1 MIEALKKRYKL
12 GDVITIYTDE
22 SSFTGKI
29 EDFDE
34 SCIVIDTGDNI
45 EFIANKS
52 ITRFSAGKFS
62 TPVKN
67 NEDSKEKDIE
77 EGHVTEQI
85 VQSID
90 NPDVSDLPV
99 KENRI
104 IKPLTEYKVGEKI
117 PLDLLEKVSNKKSK
131 VQKIRTPNKPTT
143 VFKSFEDLEQ
153 LIMPEMEEENK
164 KTVSANGVIIKYF
177 PERTFG
183 FIVDKFGYEIWF
195 GLNNI
200 LDQELIETLKSPSK
214 KYNIP
219 ILFTLSRNYKGETAN
234 LIQKPKTIDEIL
246 TNSQKLFQEDRLDS
260 ALGLIEQILYSFPDN
275 RKALKIKSQY
285 ESKLFKIKGYVPKS
299 KFKAYDLNYQKATRA
314 RLVDKNFEAA
324 LNFYW
329 LALKNNEKRES
340 CIKDIAMLYVS
351 IGETQKA
358 LEFMLKYEVELPE
371 NITTYNYLINF
382 YSSIKDFGKVIEN
395 LDLLLQDRL
404 ISKNAL
410 KYSGYL
416 SRKGFAL
423 IQINRLNEAKKLLEE
438 AVSLNH
444 DNIYASNLLK
454 AIDEP
459 DKEEFGKLI
468 SEAEF
473 ETLGGGI
480 SRLMIDILENYTEY
494 HGVPTK
500 FVEAGQFG
508 QKTLKEIRKLIEGA
522 GKARPRER
530 ANYLLSE
537 AKLMQQLE
545 PEAEEELRSVLARYC
560 NAMALNSIYEKYS
573 LDIARTYYVEAFN
586 LEDNWDSVKR
596 QFILFV
602 VSLKNIHQELL
613 SVNTSLSGKEI
624 SNQVI
629 DEIILKYLTTERR
642 EVWDNILTVFI
653 VNKSIFS
660 SSIKLIFK
668 CTEVKNK
675 TILFLR
681 KLGFDISSDVDF
693 DTYTNIWNFAREKR
707 QREYSKWF
715 ASIKAIYS
723 INSLEILVNQL
734 SDSLQEAM
742 KKWLPQLDISRLTTI
757 STDIYDVL
765 SQYLRQSGYR
775 DKERFYSFGKAQVN
789 QLILE
794 IKEKPTRFSYEGFI
808 PLLEKIDILLDKSF
822 KVVDSASTPVVKISI
837 LGEASIV
844 ATDSSVPIKILV
856 ENSKESSPIR
866 DISISIQNN
875 ENISTCEK
883 AEYFDSVEGGESCE
897 MHIKAIVSNNV
908 IKDRAT
914 TIEVTCS
921 YKRRN
926 QDEPITINDQLSLRL
941 YSEEEFEVL
950 PNPFEKLANGGPV
963 TDTSMFYGR
972 NEFIERITQAI
983 IQADSKQVVIYGQKR
998 SGKSS
1003 VLYHLKKALE
1013 NTNKTFCISFS
1024 LGDVYETLS
1033 SSTFFYKILS
1043 LIEEELENISFEHKE
1058 VPVYKCPSYSEF
1070 KENPNP
1076 ADLFRKE
1083 IRIFKRTCSLMDSWK
1098 DKKLVIMIDE
1108 FTYLFTA
1115 IKTNKVSD
1123 AIMKQ
1128 WKAITQNKD
1137 SMFSSVLVGQDVFP
1151 MFKDEFPNEFGV
1163 TQDERLTYL
1172 SKNDA
1177 LRLIEEPIGK
1187 TKSNRNRF
1195 IGDSL
1200 DTIIE
1205 YTSCNPYYIQIFCA
1219 RLVSEMNRKKYI
1231 EITSADVKE
1240 IADSFINGGQALT
1253 DDKFDNLL
1261 NAGEK
1266 HDIQRIPQ
1274 DHSKAILR
1282 KIAMNAMNI
1291 GFCLREQISIGNPE
1305 YEDEILKDLVKREVL
1320 EQKGDSFK
1328 IQVKLFQEWLLKH

>member
-1 MIEALKKRYKL
+1 
-12 GDVITIYTDE
+12 
-22 SSFTGKI
+22 
-29 EDFDE
+29 
-34 SCIVIDTGDNI
+34 
-45 EFIANKS
+45 
-52 ITRFSAGKFS
+52 
-62 TPVKN
+62 
-67 NEDSKEKDIE
+67 
-77 EGHVTEQI
+77 
-85 VQSID
+85 
-90 NPDVSDLPV
+90 
-99 KENRI
+99 
-104 IKPLTEYKVGEKI
+104 
-117 PLDLLEKVSNKKSK
+117 
-131 VQKIRTPNKPTT
+131 
-143 VFKSFEDLEQ
+143 
-153 LIMPEMEEENK
+153 
-164 KTVSANGVIIKYF
+164 
-177 PERTFG
+177 
-183 FIVDKFGYEIWF
+183 
-195 GLNNI
+195 
-200 LDQELIETLKSPSK
+200 
-214 KYNIP
+214 
-219 ILFTLSRNYKGETAN
+219 
-234 LIQKPKTIDEIL
+234 
-246 TNSQKLFQEDRLDS
+246 
-260 ALGLIEQILYSFPDN
+260 
-275 RKALKIKSQY
+275 
-285 ESKLFKIKGYVPKS
+285 
-299 KFKAYDLNYQKATRA
+299 
-314 RLVDKNFEAA
+314 
-324 LNFYW
+324 
-329 LALKNNEKRES
+329 
-340 CIKDIAMLYVS
+340 
-351 IGETQKA
+351 
-358 LEFMLKYEVELPE
+358 
-371 NITTYNYLINF
+371 
-382 YSSIKDFGKVIEN
+382 
-395 LDLLLQDRL
+395 
-404 ISKNAL
+404 
-410 KYSGYL
+410 
-416 SRKGFAL
+416 
-423 IQINRLNEAKKLLEE
+423 
-438 AVSLNH
+438 
-444 DNIYASNLLK
+444 
-454 AIDEP
+454 
-459 DKEEFGKLI
+459 
-468 SEAEF
+468 
-473 ETLGGGI
+473 
-480 SRLMIDILENYTEY
+480 
-494 HGVPTK
+494 
-500 FVEAGQFG
+500 
-508 QKTLKEIRKLIEGA
+508 
-522 GKARPRER
+522 
-530 ANYLLSE
+530 
-537 AKLMQQLE
+537 
-545 PEAEEELRSVLARYC
+545 
-560 NAMALNSIYEKYS
+560 LNSIYEKYS

-1083 IRIFKRTCSLMDSWK
+1083 IRIFKRTCSLMGSWK

>member
-1 MIEALKKRYKL
+1 M
-12 GDVITIYTDE
+12 
-22 SSFTGKI
+22 
-29 EDFDE
+29 
-34 SCIVIDTGDNI
+34 
-45 EFIANKS
+45 
-52 ITRFSAGKFS
+52 
-62 TPVKN
+62 
-67 NEDSKEKDIE
+67 
-77 EGHVTEQI
+77 
-85 VQSID
+85 
-90 NPDVSDLPV
+90 
-99 KENRI
+99 
-104 IKPLTEYKVGEKI
+104 
-117 PLDLLEKVSNKKSK
+117 
-131 VQKIRTPNKPTT
+131 
-143 VFKSFEDLEQ
+143 
-153 LIMPEMEEENK
+153 
-164 KTVSANGVIIKYF
+164 
-177 PERTFG
+177 
-183 FIVDKFGYEIWF
+183 
-195 GLNNI
+195 
-200 LDQELIETLKSPSK
+200 
-214 KYNIP
+214 
-219 ILFTLSRNYKGETAN
+219 
-234 LIQKPKTIDEIL
+234 
-246 TNSQKLFQEDRLDS
+246 
-260 ALGLIEQILYSFPDN
+260 
-275 RKALKIKSQY
+275 
-285 ESKLFKIKGYVPKS
+285 
-299 KFKAYDLNYQKATRA
+299 
-314 RLVDKNFEAA
+314 
-324 LNFYW
+324 
-329 LALKNNEKRES
+329 
-340 CIKDIAMLYVS
+340 
-351 IGETQKA
+351 
-358 LEFMLKYEVELPE
+358 
-371 NITTYNYLINF
+371 
-382 YSSIKDFGKVIEN
+382 
-395 LDLLLQDRL
+395 
-404 ISKNAL
+404 
-410 KYSGYL
+410 
-416 SRKGFAL
+416 
-423 IQINRLNEAKKLLEE
+423 
-438 AVSLNH
+438 
-444 DNIYASNLLK
+444 
-454 AIDEP
+454 
-459 DKEEFGKLI
+459 
-468 SEAEF
+468 
-473 ETLGGGI
+473 
-480 SRLMIDILENYTEY
+480 
-494 HGVPTK
+494 
-500 FVEAGQFG
+500 
-508 QKTLKEIRKLIEGA
+508 
-522 GKARPRER
+522 
-530 ANYLLSE
+530 
-537 AKLMQQLE
+537 
-545 PEAEEELRSVLARYC
+545 
-560 NAMALNSIYEKYS
+560 
-573 LDIARTYYVEAFN
+573 
-586 LEDNWDSVKR
+586 
-596 QFILFV
+596 
-602 VSLKNIHQELL
+602 
-613 SVNTSLSGKEI
+613 
-624 SNQVI
+624 
-629 DEIILKYLTTERR
+629 
-642 EVWDNILTVFI
+642 
-653 VNKSIFS
+653 
-660 SSIKLIFK
+660 
-668 CTEVKNK
+668 
-675 TILFLR
+675 
-681 KLGFDISSDVDF
+681 
-693 DTYTNIWNFAREKR
+693 
-707 QREYSKWF
+707 
-715 ASIKAIYS
+715 
-723 INSLEILVNQL
+723 
-734 SDSLQEAM
+734 
-742 KKWLPQLDISRLTTI
+742 
-757 STDIYDVL
+757 
-765 SQYLRQSGYR
+765 
-775 DKERFYSFGKAQVN
+775 
-789 QLILE
+789 
-794 IKEKPTRFSYEGFI
+794 
-808 PLLEKIDILLDKSF
+808 
-822 KVVDSASTPVVKISI
+822 
-837 LGEASIV
+837 
-844 ATDSSVPIKILV
+844 
-856 ENSKESSPIR
+856 
-866 DISISIQNN
+866 
-875 ENISTCEK
+875 
-883 AEYFDSVEGGESCE
+883 EGGESCE

-1083 IRIFKRTCSLMDSWK
+1083 IRIFKRTCSLMGSWK